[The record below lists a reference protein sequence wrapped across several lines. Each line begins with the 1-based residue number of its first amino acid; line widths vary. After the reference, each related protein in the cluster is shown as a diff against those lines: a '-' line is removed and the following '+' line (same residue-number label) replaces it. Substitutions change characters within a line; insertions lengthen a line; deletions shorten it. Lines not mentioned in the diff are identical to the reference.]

1 MAMVAA
7 LMAEEGQEV
16 EEKAV
21 ALLRGRECTGC
32 TRRRRTC
39 CAMAE
44 DCLRTSSR
52 RQEASAVVAME
63 TMMAAMAAQVE
74 VVMAEGGMAMVVA
87 TEMEA
92 APEEAQTEGVVV
104 EPAQGWPAA
113 PVARS
118 AKVAVAAM

>member
-1 MAMVAA
+1 
-7 LMAEEGQEV
+7 
-16 EEKAV
+16 
-21 ALLRGRECTGC
+21 
-32 TRRRRTC
+32 
-39 CAMAE
+39 MAE

-63 TMMAAMAAQVE
+63 MMAAMAAQVE

-113 PVARS
+113 PVARL